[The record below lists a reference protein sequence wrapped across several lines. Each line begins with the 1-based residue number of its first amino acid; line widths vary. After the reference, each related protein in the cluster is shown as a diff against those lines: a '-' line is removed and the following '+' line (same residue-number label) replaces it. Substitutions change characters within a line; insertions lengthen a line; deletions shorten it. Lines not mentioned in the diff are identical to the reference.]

1 MIHYTDLLCYFYDI
15 NNYMDLSKVRLVVTD
30 MDGTLLNS
38 KGEVS
43 KDFFILYEE
52 LKKHNVRFVA
62 ASGRPHQSITNK
74 ITSIQD
80 EITII
85 SENGAYAKQGY
96 EELLM
101 TNLYPSRREQI
112 IPDLRNIKDAY
123 TVLCGKK
130 YAYLETKDER
140 FINVFKEYYA
150 EYLIVDDLT
159 KVINDDFLK
168 IAIYHFSSSE
178 THIYPTVRHLE
189 KEMQV
194 KVSGEHWV
202 DLSESNANKGF
213 ALNFVQEKLG
223 ITKEE
228 TMVFGD
234 YNNDLEMLKE
244 AYFSYAM
251 DNAHSNVKK
260 TARFKTKSND
270 EQGVEIV
277 LKELLKAKNSI

>member
-1 MIHYTDLLCYFYDI
+1 
-15 NNYMDLSKVRLVVTD
+15 MDLSKVRLVVMD

-43 KDFFILYEE
+43 NIFFHLYAE
-52 LKKHNVRFVA
+52 LKKHNVQFVA

-74 ITSIQD
+74 INSIKD

-85 SENGAYAKQGY
+85 SENGAYAKHGY
-96 EELLM
+96 EELLL
-101 TNLYPSRREQI
+101 TNLLKGRTEQI
-112 IPDLRNIKDAY
+112 IPLLRNLSDVY

-130 YAYLETKDER
+130 SAYLETDDKR

-150 EYLIVDDLT
+150 KYRIVDDLT
-159 KVINDDFLK
+159 KVKNDDFLK
-168 IAIYHFSSSE
+168 IAVYHFNSSE
-178 THIYPTVRHLE
+178 TYIYPSVKHLE

-202 DLSESNANKGF
+202 DLSESKANKGF

-234 YNNDLEMLKE
+234 YNNDLEMLE
-244 AYFSYAM
+244 LGYFSYAM

-270 EQGVEIV
+270 EQGVESV
-277 LKELLKAKNSI
+277 LEKLLAAKKMG